1 VGPQPPESEDD
12 VDKKT
17 KAVIASSVLVVAAGA
32 IPALG
37 AGGDDAGEREVP
49 ITGTELER
57 ASAAALEHVGQG
69 KVTETEIGDEES
81 YYEVEVTLD
90 DGTQLDVQLD
100 KGFAVVGTES
110 DGIGGDNIG
119 DDGDR

>member
-17 KAVIASSVLVVAAGA
+17 KAVIASSVLVVGAGA

-110 DGIGGDNIG
+110 DGVGGDDLG

>member
-17 KAVIASSVLVVAAGA
+17 KAVIASSALVVAAGA

-110 DGIGGDNIG
+110 DGVGGDDLG

>member
-1 VGPQPPESEDD
+1 M
-12 VDKKT
+12 DKKT

-110 DGIGGDNIG
+110 DGVGGDDLG

>member
-1 VGPQPPESEDD
+1 
-12 VDKKT
+12 
-17 KAVIASSVLVVAAGA
+17 
-32 IPALG
+32 
-37 AGGDDAGEREVP
+37 
-49 ITGTELER
+49 
-57 ASAAALEHVGQG
+57 
-69 KVTETEIGDEES
+69 VTETEIGDEES

-110 DGIGGDNIG
+110 DGVGGDDLG

>member
-110 DGIGGDNIG
+110 DGVGGDDLG